1 MQTRE
6 IEEIQIDDRQRGFFY
21 GYIVVAAGFGVWL
34 ISFGTYT
41 TFGILFRPVS
51 NEFQWNRADATLGYS
66 LSIIVMAIVSIQMG
80 WLTDKLG
87 PRIVVTIF
95 GSFLG
100 ISYLLISQVNSLWQ
114 FQICYAVVTA
124 IGMSTPTSPVMA
136 TVARWFVKKRGV
148 MTGFVQSGLGIGG
161 LVFAPLC
168 GLLVLSYGWRDSY
181 VILGTIA
188 LTGIVISGLFLKR
201 NPKDAN
207 QLKNGG
213 RETTDKSQKGII
225 QGHPISGQSLREA
238 ITQNQFWIITG
249 LYSCF
254 GFCRSTFLV
263 HTAAHVQDLGF
274 SLSDAANV
282 TAVLTLASIIG
293 RVGMGRVA
301 DVIGS
306 RSALV
311 MSYAVTSF
319 AMIWGLFTYDLWSFY
334 VFAVLFGI
342 GWGAQ
347 AVLRIVVTSE
357 VFGLASIGLFIAVLG
372 LPEAAAG
379 ALGSYYAGYL
389 FDIFGN
395 YASIFWIGIAISIMG
410 IILAGLLKP
419 IARE

>member
-1 MQTRE
+1 MQARE
-6 IEEIQIDDRQRGFFY
+6 IEETQIDGRQRGFFY
-21 GYIVVAAGFGVWL
+21 GYIVAAAGFAVWF

-41 TFGILFRPVS
+41 TFGIFFKPVF
-51 NEFQWNRADATLGYS
+51 NEFHWSRADTTLGYS

-114 FQICYAVVTA
+114 FQICYAVVAA
-124 IGMSTPTSPVMA
+124 IGLSTATAPVMA
-136 TVARWFVKKRGV
+136 TVARWFVKKRGL
-148 MTGFVQSGLGIGG
+148 MTGFVQAGLGIGG

-168 GLLVLSYGWRDSY
+168 GQLVLSYGWRDSY

-188 LTGIVISGLFLKR
+188 LVGIVISGLFLKR
-201 NPKDAN
+201 NPRDAN
-207 QLKNGG
+207 QLKN
-213 RETTDKSQKGII
+213 RDSETTEAFQKDNI
-225 QGHPISGQSLREA
+225 QCHLIAGQSLREA
-238 ITQNQFWIITG
+238 ITQNQFWIMTG
-249 LYSCF
+249 LYSSF

-274 SLSDAANV
+274 SLNDAANV
-282 TAVLTLASIIG
+282 TAVLTSASIIG

-301 DVIGS
+301 DALGS
-306 RSALV
+306 RPALM

-319 AMIWGLFTYDLWSFY
+319 AMIWGLFTYDLSSLY
-334 VFAVLFGI
+334 VFAAFFGF

-357 VFGLASIGLFIAVLG
+357 VFGLVSIGLLIAVLG

-389 FDIFGN
+389 FDILGD
-395 YASIFWIGIAISIMG
+395 YAPIFWIGIAVSIMG

-419 IARE
+419 IT